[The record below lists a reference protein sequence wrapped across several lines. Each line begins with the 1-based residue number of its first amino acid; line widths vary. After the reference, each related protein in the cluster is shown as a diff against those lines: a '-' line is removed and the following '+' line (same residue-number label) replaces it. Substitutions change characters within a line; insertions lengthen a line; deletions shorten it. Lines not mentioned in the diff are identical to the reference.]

1 MHSMR
6 ENDKD
11 IEASLRTGERMVFA
25 GIAVLVAA
33 FIGTCGA
40 VISGAS
46 SGTAHAT
53 VQGLQ
58 IGQSPWLLSAMTIGI
73 ALIAFG
79 QVRKSNARRDAK
91 ERYLGRHTSLEV
103 EPNDES
109 QGAPYRP
116 GAKQV
121 EVLDPIIAAA
131 EQEDRERSHQRG
143 GRLLGIGCSVIA
155 ITVMGMLWVIVGN
168 EGGSA
173 RQNLERGMTAFGLAV
188 FPFCLGM
195 YFAIKGLLL
204 RSK

>member
-1 MHSMR
+1 MR

-25 GIAVLVAA
+25 GIVVLIVA

-46 SGTAHAT
+46 TDPANATA
-53 VQGLQ
+53 QGVQ
-58 IGQSPWLLSAMTIGI
+58 IGQSPWLLIALTIGI
-73 ALIAFG
+73 VLIAIG
-79 QVRKSNARRDAK
+79 QVRKTNARREAK

-103 EPNDES
+103 EPVET
-109 QGAPYRP
+109 QGTPFRP
-116 GAKQV
+116 GVKQV

-131 EQEDRERSHQRG
+131 EQEDLERSHQRG
-143 GRLLGIGCSVIA
+143 SRLLAIGGCVIA
-155 ITVMGMLWVIVGN
+155 VTLVGMLWAIVGN
-168 EGGSA
+168 EGVSA
-173 RQNLERGMTAFGLAV
+173 RQNLERGMTVFGLAV